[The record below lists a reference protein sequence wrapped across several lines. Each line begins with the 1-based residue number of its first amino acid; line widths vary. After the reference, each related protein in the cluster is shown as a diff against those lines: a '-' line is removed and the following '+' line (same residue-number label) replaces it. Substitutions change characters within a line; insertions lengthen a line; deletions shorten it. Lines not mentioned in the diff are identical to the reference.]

1 MRIIFIFYAKIRNL
15 TCFICRMFDR
25 FLDGGLIANNPT
37 LDTLTEIHEYNLA
50 MKYTGQP
57 EKACK
62 PTVVVS
68 VGTGCIPVTEVSG
81 FFTLTYHFG

>member
-1 MRIIFIFYAKIRNL
+1 MLSLRYRAFG
-15 TCFICRMFDR
+15 R

-50 MKYTGQP
+50 LQARGRSSEMQP
-57 EKACK
+57 

-68 VGTGCIPVTEVSG
+68 LGTGRIPVTQVGGHVGDVTRHGSVKHNA
-81 FFTLTYHFG
+81 TH